1 MPVSVIRKFLLWWFD
16 APFSPWVSTSGAIDF
31 RAAQAYLAELA
42 KGEGPK
48 VSIQHLIC
56 AAVARSL
63 KSVPEANARIIGQ
76 QNISAKHVGIA
87 MPVNLLGHKA
97 GKSRE
102 LSMTVVS
109 KVETMSLRELAAA
122 TQEVVNQE
130 RSGQMSN
137 PFLRHMLSISEYL
150 PQSVGNRFL
159 NRFDA
164 LMRNPT
170 FAQKVYELFPIT
182 TGVTNPGSV
191 IPPDLEGVLFRG
203 TSINIP
209 DRMVHVGTLWGFSA
223 IQKEVLAI
231 NDEPTVC
238 PVLPVMVTWD
248 HRLIDGV
255 KASQLILRFASIIQD
270 PEAEFGP
277 ASEN

>member
-1 MPVSVIRKFLLWWFD
+1 MSVSVIRKFLLWWFD

-31 RAAQAYLAELA
+31 RASQAYLAELA
-42 KGEGPK
+42 KGEEPK

-56 AAVARSL
+56 AAVARAL

-76 QNISAKHVGIA
+76 RIFPQKHVGIA

-122 TQEVVNQE
+122 TQKVVKQE

-137 PFLRHMLSISEYL
+137 PFLRHMLGISEYL

-164 LMRNPT
+164 LMRNST

-270 PEAEFGP
+270 PAAEFGP

>member
-1 MPVSVIRKFLLWWFD
+1 MSVSVIRKFLLWWFD
-16 APFSPWVSTSGAIDF
+16 APFSPWVSTSGAVDF

-42 KGEGPK
+42 EGEGPK

-56 AAVARSL
+56 AAVARAL

-76 QNISAKHVGIA
+76 RIFPQKHVGIA

-102 LSMTVVS
+102 LSMTVVA

-122 TQEVVNQE
+122 TQKVVKQE

-137 PFLRHMLSISEYL
+137 PFLRYMLNISEYL

-159 NRFDA
+159 NRFDG

-203 TSINIP
+203 TAINIP
-209 DRMVHVGTLWGFSA
+209 DRMIHVGTLWGFSA

-231 NDEPTVC
+231 NDEPRVC

-255 KASQLILRFASIIQD
+255 KASQLILRFANIIQD

>member
-1 MPVSVIRKFLLWWFD
+1 MSVSVIRRFLLWWFD
-16 APFSPWVSTSGAIDF
+16 APFSPWVSTSGAVDF
-31 RAAQAYLAELA
+31 RAAYQYLNELSKKDA
-42 KGEGPK
+42 PK

-56 AAVARSL
+56 AAVARAL

-76 QNISAKHVGIA
+76 KIYPQEHVGIA

-109 KVETMSLRELAAA
+109 KVETLSLRELATA
-122 TQEVVNQE
+122 TQKVVEQE

-137 PFLRHMLSISEYL
+137 PFLKNMLTLSEFL
-150 PQSVGNRFL
+150 PQSVGNRVL
-159 NRFDA
+159 NRFDR
-164 LMRNPT
+164 LMRNPV
-170 FAQKVYELFPIT
+170 FAQKVYDIFPIT

-191 IPPDLEGVLFRG
+191 IPPDLEGVLFRA
-203 TSINIP
+203 SAINIP
-209 DRMVHVGTLWGFSA
+209 DRLIHVGTLWGFSA
-223 IQKEVLAI
+223 IQNEVLPI
-231 NDEPTVC
+231 NGIPTVC
-238 PVLPVMVTWD
+238 PVLPLMMTFD

-255 KASQLILRFASIIQD
+255 KASRLLLRFSEIIKD
-270 PEAEFGP
+270 PAAEFGP